1 MDTPNLR
8 RYEQF
13 ICDWHYLLEDV
24 EERIAQEEDETVI
37 RNINL
42 FLLKLFYM
50 KPYGAEQDFYPQ
62 FEERLAQAKDVL
74 DLQ

>member
-13 ICDWHYLLEDV
+13 ICDWHYFLEDV
-24 EERIAQEEDETVI
+24 EERIAQEKDEETI

-42 FLLKLFYM
+42 FILKLFYM
-50 KPYGAEQDFYPQ
+50 KAYSGEEFYPQ
-62 FEERLAQAKDVL
+62 FEARMAQAKEVL
-74 DLQ
+74 DL